1 MADIKTRDAIKGT
14 IKTIDKAA
22 IASERMK
29 SAYAKTK
36 EKAEQGYYADES
48 SATEYAADKLSYG
61 TDRIK
66 DEGIHQFNKRGQ
78 KSVQTTK
85 ENIGK
90 AKDKASDFKQKRA
103 VKAAEKKKVQA
114 AAEQNGSLIRNGT
127 ASRSPASDASPVIKP
142 EAPQA
147 LENPLIKTRRQGK
160 KTIKT
165 TARNAEK
172 TVKSTAKGTIKTAEN
187 GVKTAQATSK
197 TAIKTTEQTAKATQA
212 AAKASAKAA
221 QKAAQA
227 AKATAKATAE
237 ATKTAV
243 RATISAVKAI
253 IAGTKALISA
263 LIAGGWIAVVII
275 LIVVLLGCAVS
286 LFGGGSESTSYT
298 PVSAEV
304 EAYEPLIQKYAK
316 QYGIPEYVELIKAVM
331 MQESGGRGL
340 DPMQAAEGS
349 FNTRYP
355 HEPNGIQDPE
365 YSIQCGVQELKAA
378 LISAEVENPIDMER
392 IKLALQ
398 GYNFGNGYIS
408 WAKSNYGG
416 YSYANAVEFSTMQA
430 QRLGWEKYGD
440 TQYPTHVLRY
450 YPYGRA
456 FTSGGNQ
463 AIVEVALT
471 QLGNEG
477 GQPYWSWYGFDG
489 RVEWCACFVS
499 WCADQCGYLGSG
511 IVPKFSL
518 CSDGVDWF
526 SGNGQWQGKDY
537 EPKAGDII
545 FFDWNNDGQD
555 GDADHVG
562 IVEKCENG
570 VVYTVEGNS
579 GDVCRQNSYPVG
591 YYEILGYGCPSY

>member
-1 MADIKTRDAIKGT
+1 MADIKTRDAVKGT

-29 SAYAKTK
+29 SAYVGIK
-36 EKAEQGYYADES
+36 EKAEQGYYADEN
-48 SATEYAADKLSYG
+48 SATEYAADRISYAA
-61 TDRIK
+61 DRVK
-66 DEGIHQFNKRGQ
+66 DEGIHQFNKQGQ
-78 KSVQTTK
+78 KAVKTTQ

-90 AKDKASDFKQKRA
+90 AKDKIIDFKQSRA
-103 VKAAEKKKVQA
+103 VKAAEQKA
-114 AAEQNGSLIRNGT
+114 AQNMSEQHGLQIRHGA
-127 ASRSPASDASPVIKP
+127 ASRSSATDVSQTAKS
-142 EAPQA
+142 Q
-147 LENPLIKTRRQGK
+147 LIKTRQQGQK
-160 KTIKT
+160 MIKT

-172 TVKSTAKGTIKTAEN
+172 AVKVTAKGTVKTTEK
-187 GVKTAQATSK
+187 GIKTAQATSK
-197 TAIKTTEQTAKATQA
+197 AAIKTTETSVKTAQA
-212 AAKASAKAA
+212 AAKASVKTA
-221 QKAAQA
+221 QKAAQV

-237 ATKTAV
+237 ATKATV
-243 RATISAVKAI
+243 RATIAAVKAI

-286 LFGGGSESTSYT
+286 LFGGGSGSNAYT

-304 EAYEPLIQKYAK
+304 EAYEPFIQKYAK

-355 HEPNGIQDPE
+355 HEPNGIKDPE
-365 YSIQCGVQELKAA
+365 YSIECGVQELKAA
-378 LISAEVENPIDMER
+378 LISAEVENPIDMEH
-392 IKLALQ
+392 IKFALQ

-408 WAKSNYGG
+408 WAKTNYGG

-430 QRLGWEKYGD
+430 SRLGWDSYGD
-440 TQYPTHVLRY
+440 TQYPAHVLRY

-477 GQPYWSWYGFDG
+477 GQPYWSWYGFEG

-499 WCADQCGYLGSG
+499 WCADQCGYIESG
-511 IVPKFSL
+511 IIPKFAG
-518 CSDGVDWF
+518 CVDGANWF
-526 SGNGQWQGKDY
+526 KGNGQWQDRNY
-537 EPKAGDII
+537 EPQAGNII
-545 FFDWNNDGQD
+545 FFDWEGDGET
-555 GDADHVG
+555 DHVG

-579 GDVCRQNSYPVG
+579 GDACRQNQYTVG
-591 YYEILGYGCPSY
+591 SSSIYGYGVPAY

>member
-1 MADIKTRDAIKGT
+1 MADIKTRDAVKGT

-22 IASERMK
+22 VASERMK

-36 EKAEQGYYADES
+36 DKAEQGYYADES
-48 SATEYAADKLSYG
+48 SATEYAADRVSCASERV
-61 TDRIK
+61 TE
-66 DEGIHQFNKRGQ
+66 EGVHQFNKQGQ
-78 KSVQTTK
+78 KSIQTTQ

-90 AKDKASDFKQKRA
+90 TKDKIADFKQKRA
-103 VKAAEKKKVQA
+103 AKAAEQRMERNMS
-114 AAEQNGSLIRNGT
+114 EQHGLQIRHGT
-127 ASRSPASDASPVIKP
+127 ASRSA
-142 EAPQA
+142 APDMPQSGKSQ
-147 LENPLIKTRRQGK
+147 LIKTRQQSR

-172 TVKSTAKGTIKTAEN
+172 AVKSTAKGSVKTAER

-197 TAIKTTEQTAKATQA
+197 ATIKTAEQTAKATKE

-243 RATISAVKAI
+243 RDTIAAVKVI

-263 LIAGGWIAVVII
+263 LIAGGWVSVVII

-286 LFGGGSESTSYT
+286 LFGGGGGSNAYT

-331 MQESGGRGL
+331 MQESGGRGR
-340 DPMQAAEGS
+340 DPRQAAEGR

-378 LISAEVENPIDMER
+378 LISAEVENPIDMEH

-408 WAKSNYGG
+408 WAKTNYGG

-430 QRLGWEKYGD
+430 QRLGWESYGD
-440 TQYPTHVLRY
+440 TQYPAHVLRY

-499 WCADQCGYLGSG
+499 WCADQCGYLDSG
-511 IVPKFSL
+511 IVPKFAG
-518 CSDGVDWF
+518 CVDGANWF
-526 SGNGQWQGKDY
+526 KGNGQWQDRNY
-537 EPKAGDII
+537 EPTAGTII
-545 FFDWNNDGQD
+545 FFDWENDGET
-555 GDADHVG
+555 DHVG

-579 GDVCRQNSYPVG
+579 GDACRQNQYSVG
-591 YYEILGYGCPSY
+591 SSSIYGYGIPAY